1 MRALGKSKI
10 RVNKVSVTSS
20 PNIFGGITSAIS
32 ALLEAADNGTSKV
45 INSLGKGINADAQC
59 VGSMGKDLIS
69 STGDTLAET
78 KHASESVIKDVEEGG
93 ADILDSVFG
102 GIPGVLGMLAI

>member
-45 INSLGKGINADAQC
+45 INSLGKGINADA
-59 VGSMGKDLIS
+59 
-69 STGDTLAET
+69 
-78 KHASESVIKDVEEGG
+78 
-93 ADILDSVFG
+93 
-102 GIPGVLGMLAI
+102 